1 MRIAG
6 LPIVVIA
13 VLVVVPACAAD
24 APAQA
29 TAVPAPG
36 FFDRVLSV
44 FDSSSATPNAGNAPA
59 DTRKKATTDV
69 GVEPAAMD
77 ASAGDTDDKDSY
89 KPDAGDAQH

>member
-6 LPIVVIA
+6 LLIVLAA
-13 VLVVVPACAAD
+13 VLVAVPAYAAD

-29 TAVPAPG
+29 PAAPAPG

-44 FDSSSATPNAGNAPA
+44 FDSSPATPNAGNAPT
-59 DTRKKATTDV
+59 DTRKKTTTDM

-77 ASAGDTDDKDSY
+77 ASVGDTDDKDSY
-89 KPDAGDAQH
+89 KPDVGDAQH